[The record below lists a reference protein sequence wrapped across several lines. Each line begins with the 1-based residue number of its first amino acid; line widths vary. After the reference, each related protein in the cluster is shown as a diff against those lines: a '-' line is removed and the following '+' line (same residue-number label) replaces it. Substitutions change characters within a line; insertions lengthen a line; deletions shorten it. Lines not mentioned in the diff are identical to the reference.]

1 MIEPKFIKED
11 FIDVTSIEDI
21 IKENKKVILEV
32 LKDFNLIN
40 AGINNLNKNDDI
52 IYNYLSKMKL
62 KKKVE
67 LISLIKIVESNEEQL
82 EEAIKKRDDKWY
94 SKE

>member
-40 AGINNLNKNDDI
+40 AGINNLNKNDDV
-52 IYNYLSKMKL
+52 IYNCLSKMKL
-62 KKKVE
+62 KKKAE